1 MNTKKILVRTST
13 VPSSLAVFCYEQI
26 VRLSA
31 EYDVHIITSSGPELG
46 LLKKIPGVTVHIV
59 EMQRHIS
66 PIKDIKSV
74 FQMYC
79 LLRRIK
85 PNIVHSVTPK
95 AGLVTMLASKLAG
108 VKHRIHTFTGLIW
121 PTSTGIKRTILKNV
135 DRLLCLCA
143 TNIIPESF
151 SVKKAMEDGKIT
163 SKSLTVLGS
172 GNLRGID
179 INHFSPRAH
188 FDTPDIPNIKPYAF
202 VFVGRIVSDKGVNE
216 LLAAFDRLSN
226 KYDDVSL
233 LLVGPE
239 EPLLDPLSQET
250 LKIISQNKDIIRI
263 GSVSDVRPYLTVSKA
278 LILPSYR
285 EGLPNAVIEA
295 GAMELPCIVSDIPS
309 CKELIQDGYNGI
321 VTRVRSSDDLY
332 DAMQQIR
339 NNISEAKQMGINARL
354 NVINKYDKEKVY
366 AALTTLYN
374 QLCPTCQDL

>member
-1 MNTKKILVRTST
+1 MNTKKILVRTAT

-26 VRLSA
+26 VRLST
-31 EYDVHIITSSGPELG
+31 EYDVHIITSSGPELE

-74 FQMYC
+74 FQMYRI
-79 LLRRIK
+79 LRKIK
-85 PNIVHSVTPK
+85 PDIIHSVTPK
-95 AGLVTMLASKLAG
+95 AGLVSMLAAKIADIKYR
-108 VKHRIHTFTGLIW
+108 VHTFTGLIW

-143 TNIIPESF
+143 TNIVPESF

-163 SKSLTVLGS
+163 SKPLNVLGS

-179 INHFSPRAH
+179 INYYSPQAH
-188 FDTPDIPNIKPYAF
+188 FDAPEIPNIKPYTF
-202 VFVGRIVSDKGVNE
+202 IFVGRIVSDKGVNE
-216 LLAAFDRLSN
+216 LIAAFDRLTK

-239 EPLLDPLSQET
+239 EQSLDPLSQET
-250 LKIISQNKDIIRI
+250 LKIISQNKDIISI
-263 GSVSDVRPYLTVSKA
+263 GAVTDVRPYLTVSKA

-321 VTRVRSSDDLY
+321 VTRVRSSGDLY

-339 NNISEAKQMGINARL
+339 KNSNEAKQMGINARQ

-366 AALTTLYN
+366 TALTTLYS
-374 QLCPTCQDL
+374 QLCPSE

>member
-1 MNTKKILVRTST
+1 MNTKKILVRTAT

-26 VRLSA
+26 SRLSA
-31 EYDVHIITSSGPELG
+31 DYNVHIITSSGPELEM
-46 LLKKIPGVTVHIV
+46 LKKIPGVSVHIV

-66 PIKDIKSV
+66 PFKDLKSV
-74 FQMYC
+74 FQMYR
-79 LLRRIK
+79 LLKKIK
-85 PNIVHSVTPK
+85 PDIVHSVTPK
-95 AGLVTMLASKLAG
+95 AGLVSMLAAKIAG
-108 VKHRIHTFTGLIW
+108 VKYRVHTFTGLIW

-143 TNIIPESF
+143 TNIVPESF
-151 SVKKAMEDGKIT
+151 SVKKAMEEGKIT
-163 SKSLTVLGS
+163 SKPLTVLGF

-179 INHFSPRAH
+179 INYFSPHAH
-188 FDTPDIPNIKPYAF
+188 FDTPKIPNIKSCTF

-216 LLAAFDRLSN
+216 LIAAFDRLTK

-239 EPLLDPLSQET
+239 EQSLDPLSQET
-250 LKIISQNKDIIRI
+250 LKTISQNKDIISI
-263 GSVSDVRPYLTVSKA
+263 GAVTDVRPYLAASKA

-321 VTRVRSSDDLY
+321 VTGVRSSDDLY
-332 DAMQQIR
+332 NAMRQIR
-339 NNISEAKQMGINARL
+339 SNINEAKQMGINARQ

-366 AALTTLYN
+366 AALIDFYSQT
-374 QLCPTCQDL
+374 

>member
-13 VPSSLAVFCYEQI
+13 VPSTLAVFCYEQI
-26 VRLSA
+26 IRLST
-31 EYDVHIITSSGPELG
+31 EYNVHIITSSGPELE
-46 LLKKIPGVTVHIV
+46 LLKKIPGVTAHIV

-66 PIKDIKSV
+66 PIKDIKSL
-74 FQMYC
+74 FQMYR
-79 LLRRIK
+79 LLRKIK
-85 PNIVHSVTPK
+85 PDIIHSVTPK
-95 AGLVTMLASKLAG
+95 AGLVSMLAAKIAG
-108 VKHRIHTFTGLIW
+108 VKYRVHTFTGLIW
-121 PTSTGIKRTILKNV
+121 PTSTGIKKIILKNV

-143 TNIIPESF
+143 TNIVPESF
-151 SVKKAMEDGKIT
+151 SVKKTMEDGKIT
-163 SKSLTVLGS
+163 SKPLNVLGS

-179 INHFSPRAH
+179 IDYFSPQAH
-188 FDTPDIPNIKPYAF
+188 FDAPEIPNIKPYTF
-202 VFVGRIVSDKGVNE
+202 IFVGRIVSDKGVNE
-216 LLAAFDRLSN
+216 LIAAFDRLT
-226 KYDDVSL
+226 KMYDDVSL

-239 EPLLDPLSQET
+239 EQSLDPLSQET
-250 LKIISQNKDIIRI
+250 LKTISQNKDIISI
-263 GSVSDVRPYLTVSKA
+263 GAVTDVRPYLTVSKA

-339 NNISEAKQMGINARL
+339 NNSNEAKQMGINARQ

-366 AALTTLYN
+366 TALTALYN